1 MYRRE
6 FPRDVL
12 PENGPGS
19 MITPP
24 FNILVSPVFSR
35 MPVPSARCVS
45 FALPITETPPSL
57 SRPIRQGYA
66 RASSRACLRS
76 RQYCLAMVVSPQAPF
91 MNFTWHHRSPPQ
103 QVFAI
108 VVDRA
113 DTDIPSHQPVE
124 PCPPATSRS
133 IQNGEQPGAR
143 ATFAG
148 SARS

>member
-57 SRPIRQGYA
+57 SRLNPSRLRA
-66 RASSRACLRS
+66 RVESCVLPFSAIL
-76 RQYCLAMVVSPQAPF
+76 LAMVVSPQAPF

-103 QVFAI
+103 HQVQL
-108 VVDRA
+108 
-113 DTDIPSHQPVE
+113 PN
-124 PCPPATSRS
+124 PAEL
-133 IQNGEQPGAR
+133 G
-143 ATFAG
+143 
-148 SARS
+148 